1 MPKYGSQE
9 EALNEVNSWRLGIKA
24 NPNKIMLIPKD
35 AQIGIKRWGTL
46 DYLTTK
52 LSWLIRREI

>member
-1 MPKYGSQE
+1 MPKFESQE
-9 EALNEVNSWRLGIKA
+9 GALKEVESWRLGIKA
-24 NPNKIMLIPKD
+24 TPLKVMLIPKD

-52 LSWLIRREI
+52 FNWLIRRER